1 LHILV
6 DKYPSF
12 FLKKGYS
19 KLARRVIEIVMI
31 GCLLCLVI
39 IIFTVLY
46 SFFMLFAGEIQE
58 ISFDLPAVWITV
70 FCLIFVLM
78 VLRRLTK

>member
-1 LHILV
+1 
-6 DKYPSF
+6 
-12 FLKKGYS
+12 
-19 KLARRVIEIVMI
+19 MT
-31 GCLLCLVI
+31 GCLLCFVI

-46 SFFMLFAGEIQE
+46 SFFMLFTGEIQE

-78 VLRRLTK
+78 VLRRLTKW